1 MKRRITLSI
10 ALVLSIVLVSLMS
23 SDSMVKAEP
32 PQRFDWDTGLVKV
45 GVGQTL
51 LVTVATGDI
60 IGDGT
65 IAVRFRRL
73 EYMQTA
79 CDDGVCRQVISAQTA
94 SAPMIIPSNEAASV
108 VAGNLIGTDVTRVI
122 VTTNS
127 RNVRVNAALID
138 VATGETQV
146 LIALLLP

>member
-1 MKRRITLSI
+1 M
-10 ALVLSIVLVSLMS
+10 
-23 SDSMVKAEP
+23 
-32 PQRFDWDTGLVKV
+32 
-45 GVGQTL
+45 

-79 CDDGVCRQVISAQTA
+79 CDGGVCRQVISAQTA